1 MLVRRLGVGA
11 LAASFALCSTTIA
24 LDAAA
29 GDKQLARVKGIVGY
43 EPSPNAPFK
52 AIFGRLDLPDDAV
65 AVTQA
70 GAQAV
75 LRLADSSEID
85 IGEKTSVQV
94 GAFNAISSGKQNEI
108 VLNGGVL
115 HFNIRHPAG
124 GQSNYKFTTATSQIA
139 VRGTEGF
146 LVSSASGTQV
156 VCVSC
161 AAGDVT
167 IQTGGQFTTIVS
179 GQTATIAG
187 STAGNASVSVASNT
201 SVSNSSLSQFNSA
214 SSTTSSAGT
223 GTAAAGGTSVASGAG
238 GTIATVAGAAGAAG
252 VVAASTNTGGTKSGD
267 TTPGT
272 TPTCGNGT
280 IVAAF
285 VIGGTNSAFASFPQT
300 AQLNAQQPNACSG
313 ATFSLTATA
322 APTNALGALNLGQSV
337 TNGVLLGT
345 ATGNVLAPGAI
356 TLTLT
361 ATDGG
366 SVGPVTINVYG
377 AVTSSMP
384 SISGPTT
391 APWSQTVTLSQ
402 AGPNTSLT
410 LAKSCQPGADLSFT
424 PSSGASPLNVTVN
437 AISAATNPTGTAAC
451 TLTVTGS
458 GTGPA
463 ASLSIPVNIVG
474 PVPITITNQ
483 LRSLPNVKR
492 APR

>member
-1 MLVRRLGVGA
+1 MLVRRLGIGA
-11 LAASFALCSTTIA
+11 LVASFAFCSTTIA
-24 LDAAA
+24 LDAVG

-43 EPSPNAPFK
+43 EPAPNAPFK

-108 VLNGGVL
+108 VLNGGTL

-167 IQTGGQFTTIVS
+167 IQTSGQFTSIVS
-179 GQTATIAG
+179 GQTATITG
-187 STAGNASVSVASNT
+187 SSAANASVSVASNST
-201 SVSNSSLSQFNSA
+201 ATNSSLSQFNNA

-252 VVAASTNTGGTKSGD
+252 VVAASTNTGGAKGGN
-267 TTPGT
+267 TTTGT
-272 TPTCGNGT
+272 LPTCGNGA

-285 VIGGTNSAFASFPQT
+285 VFGGQDTAFATFPQS
-300 AQLNAQQPNACSG
+300 AQLNAQQPNACSD
-313 ATFSLTATA
+313 ATFTLKATA
-322 APTNALGALNLGQSV
+322 APSNALSGLTLSQSV
-337 TNGVLLGT
+337 TNGVLVGT
-345 ATGNVLAPGAI
+345 ATGNVLAPGAF

-361 ATDGG
+361 ANDGG

-377 AVTSSMP
+377 AVTASPLQQFTSVGPSSAQTMSLAQGGP
-384 SISGPTT
+384 STSYSIAKSCATGADVSFTPASGSLP
-391 APWSQTVTLSQ
+391 QTVTVTALS
-402 AGPNTSLT
+402 A
-410 LAKSCQPGADLSFT
+410 
-424 PSSGASPLNVTVN
+424 
-437 AISAATNPTGTAAC
+437 PTGNTPPTHAC
-451 TLTVTGS
+451 TLTITGTGTGS
-458 GTGPA
+458 AT
-463 ASLSIPVNIVG
+463 SLQIPVD
-474 PVPITITNQ
+474 ITTTSIGISNQ